1 MVLGAGPG
9 GGLESLE
16 TPPRPKVGVGSPQT
30 HMCSSQVEVDGQK
43 FQGAGSN
50 KKVAKAYA
58 ALAALEKLFPDAP
71 LALEANKKKR
81 APVPVRG
88 GPKFAAKVSGHPGTL

>member
-1 MVLGAGPG
+1 MLWGEAW
-9 GGLESLE
+9 S
-16 TPPRPKVGVGSPQT
+16 SPERLWDRLSPWRRCWVSSAPT
-30 HMCSSQVEVDGQK
+30 HCVFLQVEVDGQK

-58 ALAALEKLFPDAP
+58 ALAALEKLFPDTP

-81 APVPVRG
+81 TPVPVRG
-88 GPKFAAKVSGHPGTL
+88 GPKFAAKVRIYL